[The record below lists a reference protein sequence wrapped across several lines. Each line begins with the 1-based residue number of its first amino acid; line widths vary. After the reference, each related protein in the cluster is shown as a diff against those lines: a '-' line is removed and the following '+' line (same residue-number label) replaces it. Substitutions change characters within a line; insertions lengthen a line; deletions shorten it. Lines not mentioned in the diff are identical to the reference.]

1 MINILYYYYC
11 HVIRVMYRS
20 NSLLTAATYSQP
32 YTAFNFAIDND
43 QKALF
48 PTAKGRFRLF
58 ISATYHP
65 YVFVSVYIL
74 RFIRMLVVCSPI
86 LPVCIRMLP
95 VCCPCVS

>member
-1 MINILYYYYC
+1 MLICSILRISSIIITYYYC

-20 NSLLTAATYSQP
+20 NSLLTEAIYSQQ

-48 PTAKGRFRLF
+48 PTAKARFRLY

-65 YVFVSVYIL
+65 YVFVSVYPSVTGIYPYVTCL
-74 RFIRMLVVCSPI
+74 
-86 LPVCIRMLP
+86 
-95 VCCPCVS
+95 